1 MPRLS
6 ALLFHAFVVVPTLMF
21 LGLFVDGYPGCLL
34 LFLQVLPPGG
44 QDVDD
49 GGVGFREMSM
59 VFGLLCL
66 VYAPFVC
73 CLKKMNPGEA
83 EQHRSISELSHNVS
97 ANGDGGRGRNNN
109 NDRGH
114 SFSSA
119 RTMSMASERSPT
131 LAGHAMPTNEHGQMA
146 RGEDLNGKKTELR
159 VVAASHALILMCL
172 IYSSFCRRSRA
183 VEHRFVE
190 R

>member
-1 MPRLS
+1 MFFD
-6 ALLFHAFVVVPTLMF
+6 LFA
-21 LGLFVDGYPGCLL
+21 DGYPGCLL
-34 LFLQVLPPGG
+34 LFHALVVVPTLSLPQVLPPGG

-146 RGEDLNGKKTELR
+146 RGKDLNGKKTKLR
-159 VVAASHALILMCL
+159 DVAASHAFILILFL
-172 IYSSFCRRSRA
+172 FFFLQEVPGS
-183 VEHRFVE
+183 
-190 R
+190 

>member
-1 MPRLS
+1 MHNNMV
-6 ALLFHAFVVVPTLMF
+6 LLLWFSGQWLTSLMF
-21 LGLFVDGYPGCLL
+21 FGLFVDGYPGCLL

-97 ANGDGGRGRNNN
+97 VNGDGGRGRNNN

-146 RGEDLNGKKTELR
+146 RGKDLNGKKTELR
-159 VVAASHALILMCL
+159 VVAASHALIFILF
-172 IYSSFCRRSRA
+172 Y
-183 VEHRFVE
+183 
-190 R
+190 